1 MYIERERRGMN
12 TTGIRSFV
20 ECQDFC
26 RVLFVGPSAKIPL
39 SRAALGKV
47 PYSVTISF
55 IECRTLGT

>member
-1 MYIERERRGMN
+1 MN